1 MDSLNAFRAVLVAL
15 AALAMLVSMALGLW
29 RAALWMA
36 LAIGLHTALWVHLW
50 RQKRSDDQALA
61 GFERRATDG

>member
-15 AALAMLVSMALGLW
+15 AALAMLVSLALGLW

-36 LAIGLHTALWVHLW
+36 IGISLHSALWVYLW
-50 RQKRSDDQALA
+50 RQKRDEAQALD
-61 GFERRATDG
+61 ELRPTVL